1 MAKNELNKNASPVVS
16 ILTGSPNDLPVV
28 VKARDVLD
36 ELGIPSDIRVLSA
49 HRTPTETVTY
59 LEAAEAAGV
68 EVFIACAGMAAHL
81 AGVVAAHTLRPV
93 IGVPLASGA
102 MQGVDALHSTVQ
114 MPPGIPVAT
123 VAIDGS
129 KNAAFLAARILA
141 GTHPEIRGRLAAQ
154 FEASKS
160 RYDAPDL
167 TAPAQADSLRKGAA
181 PAAKKAPA
189 KRSAAKKAPA
199 KKAAAKKAPARKA
212 PAKKAATK
220 APSASAAAKPK
231 KKKHKKKK

>member
-1 MAKNELNKNASPVVS
+1 MAQSELHKHGNPVVS
-16 ILTGSPNDLPVV
+16 ILTGSPSDLPVV
-28 VKARDVLD
+28 VKAREVLD
-36 ELGIPSDIRVLSA
+36 DLGIPSDIRVLSA
-49 HRTPTETVTY
+49 HRTPSETVTY
-59 LEAAEAAGV
+59 IDAAEEAGV

-102 MQGVDALHSTVQ
+102 MQGIDALHSTVQ

-141 GTHPEIRGRLAAQ
+141 GTHPELRSRLAAQ
-154 FEASKS
+154 FEASKG

-167 TAPAQADSLRKGAA
+167 GAPAQADAMRKGVESA
-181 PAAKKAPA
+181 PAPRPA
-189 KRSAAKKAPA
+189 SKRTAAKKAPA
-199 KKAAAKKAPARKA
+199 KKTT
-212 PAKKAATK
+212 KKAATK
-220 APSASAAAKPK
+220 KPAKPK
-231 KKKHKKKK
+231 KAPKKASKKKQKKRK